1 MACEPRCDAALR
13 LTPSAWVVR
22 FAPLIAPAGRVLD
35 LACGYGRHAR
45 YLAAMGHRVLAID
58 RDEVALST
66 LSSVER
72 IDILP
77 FDLELGD
84 AARTLPFRDQTFDA
98 IVVSHYLYRPLFPHL
113 CAALDSRGV
122 LIYETFAR
130 GNEAYGRPSNPDFLL
145 EPNELLDRFAASMRV
160 IAFEQGIANV
170 PPDAVIQRICA
181 IGHDRVWPQPLPSV

>member
-1 MACEPRCDAALR
+1 M
-13 LTPSAWVVR
+13 VR
-22 FAPLIAPAGRVLD
+22 FAPLIAPDSRVLD

-45 YLAAMGHRVLAID
+45 YLAAMGHRVRALD
-58 RDEVALST
+58 RDEAALST
-66 LSSVER
+66 LSSVDR
-72 IDILP
+72 IDIVP

-84 AARTLPFRDQTFDA
+84 TAHRWPFRGQTFDA

-130 GNEAYGRPSNPDFLL
+130 GNEAYGRPSNPHFLL
-145 EPNELLDRFAASMRV
+145 EPNELLDRFAASTRV

-170 PPDAVIQRICA
+170 PSDAVIQRICA
-181 IGHDRVWPQPLPSV
+181 IGRDRDWPQPLPAG